1 MGRLAILLV
10 AAGLLVIGGGAAA
23 VYAQTTATVGMREFE
38 FDPANLTASP
48 GRVTF
53 TLNNE
58 GQFPHNL
65 HIEGNGVSLDVKS
78 DGPVP
83 GGQSFTGAVTLA
95 AGTYE
100 TWCPVGN
107 HRERGM
113 VGELTVAGAGGA
125 AAPAAPAARPAAGA
139 GGGAPAQVP
148 SALPRTGDASNGL
161 PIASAGVAVGLLL
174 VAGGLFLR
182 RRAGMH
188 G

>member
-23 VYAQTTATVGMREFE
+23 VYAQTTSTVGMREFE
-38 FDPANLTASP
+38 FDPANLTVSP

-83 GGQSFTGAVTLA
+83 GGESFTGAATLA
-95 AGTYE
+95 AGTYD

-113 VGELTVAGAGGA
+113 VGTLMVAGAGGA
-125 AAPAAPAARPAAGA
+125 AAPAAPAARPAA
-139 GGGAPAQVP
+139 GAPAQVP

-161 PIASAGVAVGLLL
+161 PIASAGVAVGLML
-174 VAGGLFLR
+174 VAGGLLLR
-182 RRAGMH
+182 RRARLH